1 MALNKKTLSSQ
12 LLKIFK
18 DFRNK
23 TEADDSGL
31 ADALAT
37 AIDSYIRSAQ
47 VAPGIPVTTPAGPG
61 ATSGPG
67 SLM

>member
-1 MALNKKTLSSQ
+1 MALQKAALSSQ
-12 LLKIFK
+12 FLKIFN
-18 DFRNK
+18 DFRSK
-23 TEADDSGL
+23 TEKDDAGL
-31 ADALAT
+31 ADALAS

-67 SLM
+67 TLM